1 VSTAYQGV
9 GVSAGVALAPALH
22 MGEPLGEPTGAARV
36 DVTGR
41 PAAVARLRA
50 AMAAVSA
57 DLQTRAARAHGE
69 AVAVLE
75 VTAMMATDP
84 ALEATAAERVQV
96 QGEPPERAV
105 WEAAGQ
111 VAAALAEAGGY
122 LGERARDVLDVRDRI
137 VAELRGLAP
146 PGVPS
151 SAEPFVLV
159 ARDLAPADA
168 ATLDLAVVRA
178 LVTEEGGPTSHT
190 AILARSLGIPAVV
203 AATGVC
209 QVADGTP
216 LLVDGGAG
224 TVVAEPDEAS
234 GERARVLAAAGRRTF
249 DGHGATADGVHV
261 ALYANVGDPAGAE
274 AAASAN
280 AEGVGLFRTEFCF
293 LDRQQAP
300 TVEEQVELYREVFAP
315 LRGKP
320 VVVRT
325 LDAGADKPLPF
336 LPGADEPNPALGV
349 RGLRT
354 SWRAPQLLD
363 DQLRA
368 ISLAARDAEAQ
379 VWVMAPMVATPDE
392 AEAFVRRCEAHGLD
406 HAGVMVEIPAA
417 ALAAASI
424 LRVASFASIGTND
437 LAQYTLAADRM
448 LADLAALN
456 DPFQPGLLRLVGMTA
471 AAGRAAGRPVGVCG
485 EAAADPATACVL
497 VGLGVTSL
505 SMTPTALGDVAAA
518 LRSATSE
525 GCADAANAALAAR
538 SAAEARQAARAR
550 LPHLA
555 DLGL

>member
-1 VSTAYQGV
+1 VSTTYQGV

-22 MGEPLGEPTGAARV
+22 MGESLGEPEGGAPVAEA
-36 DVTGR
+36 DR
-41 PAAVARLRA
+41 PAAAARLRA

-57 DLQTRAARAHGE
+57 DLHGRAARAQGD
-69 AVAVLE
+69 AAAVLDA
-75 VTAMMATDP
+75 TAMMAADP
-84 ALEATAAERVQV
+84 ALEDAALERIQV
-96 QGEPPERAV
+96 RGEPPERAL

-111 VAAALAEAGGY
+111 VAAVLADAGGY

-159 ARDLAPADA
+159 ARDLAPADT
-168 ATLDLAVVRA
+168 ATVDLAVVRA

-203 AATGVC
+203 AAAGVC
-209 QVADGTP
+209 KVADGTP
-216 LLVDGGAG
+216 LLVDGAAG
-224 TVVAEPDEAS
+224 TVVADPDEAS
-234 GERARVLAAAGRRTF
+234 RKRAHALAAAGRRGF
-249 DGHGATADGVHV
+249 DGHGVTADGVRV
-261 ALYANVGDPAGAE
+261 ALYANVGDPAGA
-274 AAASAN
+274 AAAAAAN

-293 LDRQQAP
+293 LGRQHAP

-315 LRGKP
+315 LRGKR

-325 LDAGADKPLPF
+325 LDAGVDKPLPF

-354 SWRAPQLLD
+354 SWRLPQLLD

-368 ISLAARDAEAQ
+368 ISLAAQDAGAQ
-379 VWVMAPMVATPDE
+379 VWVMAPMVATPEE
-392 AEAFVRRCEAHGLD
+392 AEAFVGRCAAHGLD
-406 HAGVMVEIPAA
+406 DAGVMVEIPAA
-417 ALAAASI
+417 ALTAAWI
-424 LRVASFASIGTND
+424 LQVASFASIGTND

-448 LADLAALN
+448 LGDLAALN
-456 DPFQPGLLRLVGMTA
+456 DAFQPGLLRLVEMTA
-471 AAGRAAGRPVGVCG
+471 AAGRATGRPVGVCG

-525 GCADAANAALAAR
+525 ACADAADAALAAR
-538 SAAEARQAARAR
+538 GAVEARQAARAR

>member
-1 VSTAYQGV
+1 MSTPYQGV

-22 MGEPLGEPTGAARV
+22 IGEALGEPDGGARV
-36 DVTGR
+36 AEPDR
-41 PAAVARLRA
+41 PAAAARLRA

-57 DLQTRAARAHGE
+57 ALRARAARAHGDP
-69 AVAVLE
+69 AAVLE
-75 VTAMMATDP
+75 ATALMAADP
-84 ALEATAAERVQV
+84 ALEAAAVERIHVH
-96 QGEPPERAV
+96 GESPERAV
-105 WEAAGQ
+105 WEAAGH
-111 VAAALAEAGGY
+111 VAAVLAEAGGY

-137 VAELRGLAP
+137 VAELRGVSS

-159 ARDLAPADA
+159 ARDLAPADTA
-168 ATLDLAVVRA
+168 VLDLAVVRA
-178 LVTEEGGPTSHT
+178 LVTEEGGSTSHT

-203 AATGVC
+203 AVAGVC
-209 QVADGTP
+209 GVADGTP
-216 LLVDGGAG
+216 LLVDGEAG
-224 TVVAEPDEAS
+224 TVLAEP
-234 GERARVLAAAGRRTF
+234 GEGSTERVRALPGRRSF
-249 DGHGATADGVHV
+249 DGSGKTADGVHV
-261 ALYANVGDPAGAE
+261 GLLANVGDPAGAE
-274 AAASAN
+274 AAAAAN

-293 LDRQQAP
+293 LDRQHAP

-315 LRGKP
+315 LRGKV

-325 LDAGADKPLPF
+325 LDAGGDKPLPF
-336 LPGADEPNPALGV
+336 LPAADEPNPALGV

-368 ISLAARDAEAQ
+368 ISLAARDAGTQ
-379 VWVMAPMVATPDE
+379 GWVMAPMVATAEE
-392 AEAFVRRCEAHGLD
+392 AAAFVARCDAHGLD

-417 ALAAASI
+417 ALTAASI

-448 LADLAALN
+448 LGDLAALN
-456 DPFQPGLLRLVGMTA
+456 DPFQPALLRLVAMTA

-505 SMTPTALGDVAAA
+505 SMAPAALGDVAAA

-525 GCADAANAALAAR
+525 ACADAAHAALAA
-538 SAAEARQAARAR
+538 SGAAQARQAARDR